1 MQNWCDV
8 QFLPS
13 ELSSELFEVLCIKFC
28 VLLFS
33 MSFIFAAA
41 TAAAESWMPE
51 DGPVAE
57 VSVPGGP
64 VNK

>member
-13 ELSSELFEVLCIKFC
+13 ELSSELFEVLCIKLC

-33 MSFIFAAA
+33 MSF
-41 TAAAESWMPE
+41 ML
-51 DGPVAE
+51 PVTLVLMGIE
-57 VSVPGGP
+57 VGEG
-64 VNK
+64 